1 MKKIYI
7 SGLVLTMRI
16 DVSILEKVHML
27 LLSFCGDNT
36 ITDID
41 IKNIKGDFLYQ
52 DGLHEK
58 ILERS
63 FIWAL
68 NESFK
73 RNPYTPST
81 HNFLIKGGKSG
92 LNSLIKICK
101 QST

>member
-1 MKKIYI
+1 
-7 SGLVLTMRI
+7 MRI

-63 FIWAL
+63 FI
-68 NESFK
+68 
-73 RNPYTPST
+73 
-81 HNFLIKGGKSG
+81 
-92 LNSLIKICK
+92 
-101 QST
+101 